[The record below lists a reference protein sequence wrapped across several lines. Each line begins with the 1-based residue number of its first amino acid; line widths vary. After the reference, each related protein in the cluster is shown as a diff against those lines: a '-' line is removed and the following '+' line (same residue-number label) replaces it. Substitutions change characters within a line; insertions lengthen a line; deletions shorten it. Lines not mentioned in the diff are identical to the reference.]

1 MHRPNDDLPTVAR
14 RLTAGK
20 KLLDGIAAAEVAKQ
34 MGMAKTT
41 VERYRKLLEQGGLEA
56 LRNMSVGGRHSA
68 LALADLDWL
77 AEALRASPR
86 DYGFDSDGWSN
97 ARMRELISRQFGIS
111 YSRVYV
117 WQLATRLGVS
127 YRLGR
132 NAH

>member
-14 RLTAGK
+14 RLAAGK
-20 KLLDGIAAAEVAKQ
+20 KLLDGAAAAEVAKEL
-34 MGMAKTT
+34 GMAKTT

-68 LALADLDWL
+68 LAVADLDWL
-77 AEALRASPR
+77 AQALKASPR
-86 DYGFDSDGWSN
+86 DYGFDADGWSN
-97 ARMRELISRQFGIS
+97 TRMRELISRQFGIS

-127 YRLGR
+127 YRFGR
-132 NAH
+132 NAQ